1 MKKLLL
7 CFALLALF
15 VPASFACLNE
25 TSVTADGDEVF
36 SDAGLPTLVPKG
48 TNFAASKANYE
59 KQLTRYYDYWIEHNS
74 ISSYSDYGVNLVYLG
89 RYEEAKKVFQ
99 EIEKLS
105 PGLYATAANI
115 GTVYELLGQND
126 SALYWITES
135 VRIAPSAHDSSEW
148 LHVNILK
155 AKIKGEQYYTSEFLI
170 GTSFGNDAAPATKL
184 TDEQLD
190 KLGMA
195 IYYQLKE
202 RMSFIKPKEPIVALL
217 LFELGNITSYT
228 HSVANAIDN
237 YRLAKEYGYDDLV
250 MNARWQRFASKHNEQ
265 VDVTDPHQKVD
276 PPHDTTGAMGATLS
290 TKNSDAWIIFGLL
303 SLVIGLALVRYFKRT
318 AK

>member
-7 CFALLALF
+7 IFVLLGIL

-25 TSVTADGDEVF
+25 TSVTATGKEVF

-48 TNFAASKANYE
+48 TDFTINKSSYE
-59 KQLTRYYDYWIEHNS
+59 KQAKQYLEYWKEHGNVS
-74 ISSYSDYGVNLVYLG
+74 YYSDYGVHLVYLG
-89 RYEEAKKVFQ
+89 RYEEAKSVFQ
-99 EIEKLS
+99 EIEQLF
-105 PGLYATAANI
+105 PGRYATAANI

-135 VRIAPSAHDSSEW
+135 VRINPAAHDSSEW

-155 AKIKGEQYYTSEFLI
+155 AKIKGEQFITSEFLI
-170 GTSFGNDAAPATKL
+170 GTSFGTDAVPS
-184 TDEQLD
+184 TDLAEQQLD

-228 HSVANAIDN
+228 HTVANAISN
-237 YRLAKEYGYDDLV
+237 YKLAKEYGYDNLV
-250 MNARWQRFASKHNEQ
+250 MNARWQRFASMHNE
-265 VDVTDPHQKVD
+265 VVD
-276 PPHDTTGAMGATLS
+276 PLDTDQKEIYPPDATGAMGSTLS
-290 TKNSDAWIIFGLL
+290 TTNSGAWIMFGLL
-303 SLVIGLALVRYFKRT
+303 SLVIGLVLVGYFRRR